1 MRRWLLIGNSRWHWA
16 ALAPDQSLQLWHT
29 SAAAG
34 LKQLQQA
41 PEAWA
46 AVGPVPKDLERWQP
60 QRLLTSDVPLA
71 NLPPTLGVDRALAA
85 WGAWQ
90 QCRQPVL
97 VADAGTALSL
107 TLVDAAGCFLGGR
120 LMAGGRLQLQ
130 ALHQGTA
137 DLPQLEPVEAAGLL
151 WATQTSEAMA
161 SGVARG
167 LAAAIA
173 LAFHDRPQPPWP
185 WQLWL
190 TGGDAPV
197 LMPLLQAQGLQPHHD
212 EDLALAA
219 LVALSRP
226 AQDP

>member
-46 AVGPVPKDLERWQP
+46 AGGPVPKDLERWQP

-137 DLPQLEPVEAAGLL
+137 DLPQLEPVEAAGPL

-197 LMPLLQAQGLQPHHD
+197 LMPLLQAQGLQPQHD
-212 EDLALAA
+212 EGLALAA

>member
-16 ALAPDQSLQLWHT
+16 APAPDQSLQLWHT

-34 LKQLQQA
+34 VKQLQQA
-41 PEAWA
+41 PDSWA
-46 AVGPVPKDLERWQP
+46 AVGPVPTELERWQP
-60 QRLLTSDVPLA
+60 QRLLTSDVPLV
-71 NLPPTLGVDRALAA
+71 NLPPALGVDRALAA

-90 QCRQPVL
+90 QQRQPVL

-137 DLPQLEPVEAAGLL
+137 DLPQLEPVEAAGPL

-197 LMPLLQAQGLQPHHD
+197 LKPLLQAQGLQPLYD
-212 EDLALAA
+212 EGLALAA

>member
-34 LKQLQQA
+34 VKQLQQA
-41 PEAWA
+41 PDSWA
-46 AVGPVPKDLERWQP
+46 AVGPVPTELERWQP

-120 LMAGGRLQLQ
+120 LMAGGRLQLE

-137 DLPQLEPVEAAGLL
+137 DLPQLEPVEAAGPL

-173 LAFHDRPQPPWP
+173 LAFHDRPQPQWP
-185 WQLWL
+185 WQLWI

-197 LMPLLQAQGLQPHHD
+197 LKPLLQAQGLQPLHD
-212 EDLALAA
+212 EGLALAA

>member
-34 LKQLQQA
+34 VKQLQPA
-41 PEAWA
+41 PVAWA
-46 AVGPVPKDLERWQP
+46 AVGPVPTELERWQP
-60 QRLLTSDVPLA
+60 QRLLTSDVPLV
-71 NLPPTLGVDRALAA
+71 NLPPALGVDRALAA

-90 QCRQPVL
+90 QQRQPVL

-137 DLPQLEPVEAAGLL
+137 DLPQLEPVEAAGPL

-173 LAFHDRPQPPWP
+173 LAFHDRPQPQWP

-212 EDLALAA
+212 EGLALAA

>member
-34 LKQLQQA
+34 VKQLQQA

-46 AVGPVPKDLERWQP
+46 AVGPVPIDLERWQP

-137 DLPQLEPVEAAGLL
+137 DLPQLEPVEAAGPL

-161 SGVARG
+161 SGVVRG

>member
-71 NLPPTLGVDRALAA
+71 NLPPTLGVDRALGA

-107 TLVDAAGCFLGGR
+107 TLVDATGCFLGGR

-137 DLPQLEPVEAAGLL
+137 DLPQLEPVEAAGPL

-173 LAFHDRPQPPWP
+173 LAFHDRPQAEWP

-212 EDLALAA
+212 EGLALAA

>member
-34 LKQLQQA
+34 VKQLQQA
-41 PEAWA
+41 PDSWA
-46 AVGPVPKDLERWQP
+46 AVGPVPTELKRWQP
-60 QRLLTSDVPLA
+60 QRLLTSDVPLV
-71 NLPPTLGVDRALAA
+71 NLPRALGVDRALAA

-90 QCRQPVL
+90 QQRQPVL

-137 DLPQLEPVEAAGLL
+137 DLPQLEPVEAAGPL

-173 LAFHDRPQPPWP
+173 LAFHDRPQPQWP

-197 LMPLLQAQGLQPHHD
+197 LMPLLQAQGLQSLYD
-212 EDLALAA
+212 EGLALAA

>member
-34 LKQLQQA
+34 VKQLQQA
-41 PEAWA
+41 PDSWA
-46 AVGPVPKDLERWQP
+46 AVGHVPTELERWQP
-60 QRLLTSDVPLA
+60 QRLLTSDVPLV
-71 NLPPTLGVDRALAA
+71 NLPPALGVDRALAA

-90 QCRQPVL
+90 QQRQPVL

-130 ALHQGTA
+130 ALHQCTA
-137 DLPQLEPVEAAGLL
+137 DLPQLEPVEAAGPL

-173 LAFHDRPQPPWP
+173 LAFHDRPQPQWP

-197 LMPLLQAQGLQPHHD
+197 LKPLLQAQGLQPLYD
-212 EDLALAA
+212 EGLALAA

>member
-137 DLPQLEPVEAAGLL
+137 DLPQLEPVEAAGPL

-173 LAFHDRPQPPWP
+173 LAFHDRPQPQWP

-197 LMPLLQAQGLQPHHD
+197 LKPLLQAQGLQPLYD
-212 EDLALAA
+212 EGLALAA

>member
-29 SAAAG
+29 SAASG

-46 AVGPVPKDLERWQP
+46 AVGPVPIDLERWQP

-85 WGAWQ
+85 WSAWQ

-137 DLPQLEPVEAAGLL
+137 DLPQLEPVEAAGPL

-212 EDLALAA
+212 EGLALAA

>member
-16 ALAPDQSLQLWHT
+16 APAPDQSLQLWHT
-29 SAAAG
+29 SAADGAE
-34 LKQLQQA
+34 QLQQA
-41 PEAWA
+41 PAAWA
-46 AVGPVPKDLERWQP
+46 AVGPVPSELERWQP

-71 NLPPTLGVDRALAA
+71 KLPPALGVDRALAA

-90 QCRQPVL
+90 QQRQPVL

-107 TLVDAAGCFLGGR
+107 TLVDAAGCFQGGR

-137 DLPQLEPVEAAGLL
+137 DLPTLTHLETADPM
-151 WATQTSEAMA
+151 WATHTTEAMA

-173 LAFHDRPQPPWP
+173 QAFHDRPQPQWP

-197 LMPLLQAQGLQPHHD
+197 LLPLLQAQGLQPVHD
-212 EDLALAA
+212 EGLALSA

>member
-1 MRRWLLIGNSRWHWA
+1 
-16 ALAPDQSLQLWHT
+16 
-29 SAAAG
+29 
-34 LKQLQQA
+34 
-41 PEAWA
+41 
-46 AVGPVPKDLERWQP
+46 VPTELERWQP
-60 QRLLTSDVPLA
+60 QRLLTSDVPLV
-71 NLPPTLGVDRALAA
+71 NLPPALGVDRALAA

-90 QCRQPVL
+90 QQRQPVL

-137 DLPQLEPVEAAGLL
+137 DLPQLEPVEAAGPL

-173 LAFHDRPQPPWP
+173 LAFHDRPQPQWP

-197 LMPLLQAQGLQPHHD
+197 LKPLLQAQGLQPLYD
-212 EDLALAA
+212 EGLALAA

>member
-46 AVGPVPKDLERWQP
+46 AVGPVPIDLERWQP

-137 DLPQLEPVEAAGLL
+137 DLPQLGPVEAAGPL

-161 SGVARG
+161 SGVVRG

-212 EDLALAA
+212 GGLALAA

>member
-137 DLPQLEPVEAAGLL
+137 DLPQLEPVEAAGQL

-161 SGVARG
+161 SGVVRG

-212 EDLALAA
+212 EGLALAA

>member
-41 PEAWA
+41 PDSWA
-46 AVGPVPKDLERWQP
+46 AVGHVPTELERWQP
-60 QRLLTSDVPLA
+60 QRLLTSDVPLV
-71 NLPPTLGVDRALAA
+71 NLPPALGVDRALAA

-90 QCRQPVL
+90 HQRQPVL

-137 DLPQLEPVEAAGLL
+137 DLPQLEPVEAAGPL

-173 LAFHDRPQPPWP
+173 LAFHDRPQPQWP

-197 LMPLLQAQGLQPHHD
+197 LKPLLQAQGLQPLYD
-212 EDLALAA
+212 EGLALAA

>member
-46 AVGPVPKDLERWQP
+46 AVGPVPTDLERWQP

-97 VADAGTALSL
+97 VADA
-107 TLVDAAGCFLGGR
+107 
-120 LMAGGRLQLQ
+120 
-130 ALHQGTA
+130 
-137 DLPQLEPVEAAGLL
+137 
-151 WATQTSEAMA
+151 
-161 SGVARG
+161 
-167 LAAAIA
+167 AAAPPA
-173 LAFHDRPQPPWP
+173 AAF
-185 WQLWL
+185 
-190 TGGDAPV
+190 
-197 LMPLLQAQGLQPHHD
+197 LLHTRSQSA
-212 EDLALAA
+212 
-219 LVALSRP
+219 SSS
-226 AQDP
+226 

>member
-1 MRRWLLIGNSRWHWA
+1 
-16 ALAPDQSLQLWHT
+16 
-29 SAAAG
+29 
-34 LKQLQQA
+34 
-41 PEAWA
+41 
-46 AVGPVPKDLERWQP
+46 VPTELERWQP
-60 QRLLTSDVPLA
+60 QRLLTSDVPLG

-90 QCRQPVL
+90 QQRQPVL

-137 DLPQLEPVEAAGLL
+137 DLPQLEPVEAAGPL
-151 WATQTSEAMA
+151 WAAQTSEAMA

-173 LAFHDRPQPPWP
+173 LAFHDRPQPQWP

-212 EDLALAA
+212 EGLALAA

-226 AQDP
+226 AQDL

>member
-1 MRRWLLIGNSRWHWA
+1 MMRRRLKQTKEAGQDSFLDIVTNIVGILIILVMVIGARVQHLSVKPDTAPPPEVA
-16 ALAPDQSLQLWHT
+16 ALADEAARLEDAIVMAESDLLDLDEQSAQL
-29 SAAAG
+29 S
-34 LKQLQQA
+34 
-41 PEAWA
+41 
-46 AVGPVPKDLERWQP
+46 
-60 QRLLTSDVPLA
+60 LT
-71 NLPPTLGVDRALAA
+71 
-85 WGAWQ
+85 
-90 QCRQPVL
+90 

-137 DLPQLEPVEAAGLL
+137 DLPQLEPVEAAGPL

-212 EDLALAA
+212 EGLALAA

>member
-16 ALAPDQSLQLWHT
+16 ALAPDQALQLWHS
-29 SAAAG
+29 SAADG
-34 LKQLQQA
+34 TKQLQQA
-41 PEAWA
+41 PDAWA
-46 AVGPVPKDLERWQP
+46 AVGPIPKDLERWQEH
-60 QRLLTSDVPLA
+60 RLLTSDVPLA
-71 NLPPTLGVDRALAA
+71 HLPLGLGVDRALAA

-90 QCRQPVL
+90 QQRQPVL

-120 LMAGGRLQLQ
+120 LMAGGRLQLE

-137 DLPQLEPVEAAGLL
+137 DLPQLEPVEAAGPL
-151 WATQTSEAMA
+151 WATQTSEAMT

-173 LAFHDRPQPPWP
+173 LAFHDRPQPQWP

-197 LMPLLQAQGLQPHHD
+197 LKPLLQTQGLQPLHD
-212 EDLALAA
+212 EGLALAA

>member
-85 WGAWQ
+85 WGAWP

-137 DLPQLEPVEAAGLL
+137 DLPQLEPVEAAGPL

>member
-34 LKQLQQA
+34 VKQLQQA
-41 PEAWA
+41 PEAWS
-46 AVGPVPKDLERWQP
+46 AVGPVPIDLERWQP

-137 DLPQLEPVEAAGLL
+137 DLPQLGPVEAAGPL

-190 TGGDAPV
+190 TGRDPPV

>member
-1 MRRWLLIGNSRWHWA
+1 M
-16 ALAPDQSLQLWHT
+16 
-29 SAAAG
+29 
-34 LKQLQQA
+34 
-41 PEAWA
+41 
-46 AVGPVPKDLERWQP
+46 GPVPTELERWQP

-137 DLPQLEPVEAAGLL
+137 DLPQLGPVEAAGPL

-161 SGVARG
+161 SGVVRG

-212 EDLALAA
+212 EGLALAA

>member
-34 LKQLQQA
+34 VKQLQQA
-41 PEAWA
+41 PDSWA
-46 AVGPVPKDLERWQP
+46 AVGPVPTELERWQP
-60 QRLLTSDVPLA
+60 QRLLTSDVPLV
-71 NLPPTLGVDRALAA
+71 NLPPALGVDRALAA

-90 QCRQPVL
+90 QQRQPVL

-137 DLPQLEPVEAAGLL
+137 DLPQLEPVEAAGPL

-173 LAFHDRPQPPWP
+173 LAFHERSQPQWP

-197 LMPLLQAQGLQPHHD
+197 LKPLLQAQGLQPLYD
-212 EDLALAA
+212 EGLALAA